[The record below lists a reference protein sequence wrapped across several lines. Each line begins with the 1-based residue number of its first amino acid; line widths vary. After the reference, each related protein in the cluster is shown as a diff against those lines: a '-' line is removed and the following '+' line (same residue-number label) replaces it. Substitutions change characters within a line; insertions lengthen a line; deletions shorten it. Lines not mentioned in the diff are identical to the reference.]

1 MSVIRWTYVIA
12 LQPNSGVQTEKKKPF
27 VGNELLVTGGIQVV
41 VRQLPDKTVTA
52 EILHLRG
59 INF

>member
-1 MSVIRWTYVIA
+1 MA
-12 LQPNSGVQTEKKKPF
+12 LQPNSEVQTEKRPF
-27 VGNELLVTGGIQVV
+27 VGSELLIIGGIQVV
-41 VRQLPDKTVTA
+41 VRQLPGKTVKA

>member
-1 MSVIRWTYVIA
+1 MTA
-12 LQPNSGVQTEKKKPF
+12 LQPNSGVQTEKRPF
-27 VGNELLVTGGIQVV
+27 VGSELLITGGIQVV
-41 VRQLPDKTVTA
+41 VRQLPDKTVRA